1 MPVIKNNNNNKR
13 SGKTKEKK
21 RTRLVNSIDGS
32 LGAVVRSR
40 IVVVVKFTVS
50 NKKKREF

>member
-1 MPVIKNNNNNKR
+1 M
-13 SGKTKEKK
+13 
-21 RTRLVNSIDGS
+21 NSIDDS

-50 NKKKREF
+50 NKKKKKEF